1 MIDLEKLDY
10 LVFLTC
16 FSTFFS
22 FILCVPCEP
31 EVRCVCVSAVC
42 FSLCSEIPL
51 YHFVDKNLTWTEAQQ
66 FCRQHYHDLAC
77 VSSSEDNL
85 RLPRP
90 PGYSAPVWIGL
101 YDDPKDLSQWKWTAT
116 NSSGSFQKWDSGE
129 PRYIHRSQ
137 QCGYMWYSKW
147 RTTLEAQTKKGCS
160 FRAIKQQAASCN
172 YDVLDFFFF

>member
-1 MIDLEKLDY
+1 MIYFTWL
-10 LVFLTC
+10 
-16 FSTFFS
+16 STFFLLAA
-22 FILCVPCEP
+22 IRLV
-31 EVRCVCVSAVC
+31 CVCVSAVC

-51 YHFVDKNLTWTEAQQ
+51 YHFVDKNLTWSEAQQ

-116 NSSGSFQKWDSGE
+116 NSSGSFQNWYSLFGE
-129 PRYIHRSQ
+129 PRYIHEPQ
-137 QCGYMWYSKW
+137 QCSMGVNWISSSCSEMRKAVCYSGEDLGFVAY
-147 RTTLEAQTKKGCS
+147 T
-160 FRAIKQQAASCN
+160 
-172 YDVLDFFFF
+172 